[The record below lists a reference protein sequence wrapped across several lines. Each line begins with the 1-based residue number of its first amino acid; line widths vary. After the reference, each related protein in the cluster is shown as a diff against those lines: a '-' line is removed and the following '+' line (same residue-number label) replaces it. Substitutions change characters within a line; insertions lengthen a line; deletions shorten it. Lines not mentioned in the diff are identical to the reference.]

1 MINKQ
6 ALIDLELDSVLS
18 LVRHHSICS
27 KGKESITESLITD
40 NLDLINERA
49 NKIDEL
55 IALIKIKGESVNYFV
70 AIDNIFTYKNS
81 ASFVGKDIYSVGCF
95 LSAIPSLEAFLS
107 KELIDKDLIELKDN
121 ISLSIDEDGL
131 VKETHPLLY
140 PLYKKVEETKQR
152 RQIYSQ
158 NFLSSH
164 LDAAQNLNAV
174 YRNER
179 VVLPIKREKRG
190 EVEGYI
196 QGSSQSGGTLFIEP
210 FELVELNNQ
219 VVLAEEEIIR
229 MKQKILLDISLKI
242 RSHLE
247 TLKYLDEFV
256 TDFDIHYSAACFVI
270 KNKAV
275 RIESSKSIKL
285 INARHPLL
293 GKKAVP
299 ITLCL
304 DESTKCV
311 VLSGAN
317 AGGKTVSMKTVAL
330 FTLLNQ
336 IFGFAPCE
344 EGSALPIYSNV
355 YTDIGDGQSI
365 SENFSTFSHHMSNV
379 AYITKKADESSL
391 ILLDE
396 LGSGTDPQEGSALTI
411 ALLDSL
417 MKKGSTV
424 FITSHYSTVK
434 MHAYNTDFMMNAS
447 MEFDERSSMP
457 TYKIIPGLPGES
469 HAIEIAKRM
478 GVSKEVIAAA
488 KENLGSTANVTKL
501 MNELSGKNRALDRKI
516 TQLELEK
523 RELIKR
529 EKEAELI
536 KLQNESLEKKLRK
549 EGDIELNKFLNSA
562 RKELERLVHDV
573 STGKLNSEKTKNVKQ
588 FIKKLENKA
597 NETHERVKSEEEEE
611 INSIEYDF
619 KEGDEVLCGAYSRRG
634 IILKDLGKGRYQV
647 ALDNI
652 KMTLTKKELQP
663 AKKEEVKFSSSYK
676 ISAVKP
682 SLVMDVRGLTLKE
695 TLEKLDTQLEG
706 CLVYNLSSFS
716 IIHGYGDGILSRGI
730 HEYLKKQK
738 DVKDYR
744 FAAPEDGGMGKTYVF
759 F

>member
-1 MINKQ
+1 MMNKR
-6 ALIDLELDSVLS
+6 ALQDLELDKVLD
-18 LVRHHSICS
+18 LVRHHSIYE
-27 KGKESITESLITD
+27 KGKNSISENLITD
-40 NLDLINERA
+40 DLDIINNRA
-49 NKIDEL
+49 NRIDE
-55 IALIKIKGESVNYFV
+55 IINLIKLNGECVNYFTT
-70 AIDNIFTYKNS
+70 IDNIFTYKNS
-81 ASFVGKDIYSVGCF
+81 ASFDGKDIYNVGAF
-95 LSAIPSLEAFLS
+95 LSAIPSLESFL
-107 KELIDKDLIELKDN
+107 KNTLIEKDLIELKDN
-121 ISLSIDEDGL
+121 INLSIDEDGF

-158 NFLSSH
+158 NFLSTH
-164 LDAAQNLNAV
+164 VDLAQNLNAV

-179 VVLPIKREKRG
+179 VVLPIKRERRG

-196 QGSSQSGGTLFIEP
+196 QGSSQSGGTLYIEP

-219 VVLAEEEIIR
+219 VVLAEEEIMR

-242 RSHLE
+242 RL
-247 TLKYLDEFV
+247 YLDKLKQLDSFV
-256 TDFDIHYSAACFVI
+256 TDFDIHYSAACFI
-270 KNKAV
+270 INYKGV
-275 RIESSKSIKL
+275 RIENSNSIKL

-293 GKKAVP
+293 GHKAVP

-304 DESTKCV
+304 DDNTKCV

-330 FTLLNQ
+330 FIILNQ

-344 EGSALPIYSNV
+344 EGSSLPIYSNV

-379 AYITKKADESSL
+379 AYITKKANDKSL

-411 ALLDSL
+411 ALIDNL
-417 MKKGSTV
+417 MNKKSTV

-434 MHAYNTDFMMNAS
+434 MHAYNKDGMMNAS
-447 MEFDERSSMP
+447 MEFDVESSMP

-478 GVSKEVIAAA
+478 GVSKEVIFAA
-488 KENLGSTANVTKL
+488 KENLGTTANVTKL

-523 RELIKR
+523 RELIKK
-529 EKEAELI
+529 EKEAERI
-536 KLQNESLEKKLRK
+536 KIENENLERKLRK
-549 EGDIELNKFLNSA
+549 EGDIELNRFLNSA
-562 RKELERLVHDV
+562 RKELEKLVHDV
-573 STGKLNSEKTKNVKQ
+573 STGKINSDKTKNVKS
-588 FIKKLENKA
+588 FLKKLED
-597 NETHERVKSEEEEE
+597 KSNDIHSKVEIEEEKE
-611 INSIEYDF
+611 INAIDVDY
-619 KEGDEVLCGAYSRRG
+619 KQGDEVLCGMYGRRG
-634 IILKDLGKGRYQV
+634 IILKDLGKGKYQV

-652 KMTLTKKELQP
+652 KMTLSKKDLKVAQ
-663 AKKEEVKFSSSYK
+663 KEEKNFSSSYR

-682 SLVMDVRGLTLKE
+682 EITMDVRGLTLKE
-695 TLEKLDTQLEG
+695 TLEKLDIQLEG

-716 IIHGYGDGILSRGI
+716 IIHGYGDGILSKGI

>member
-1 MINKQ
+1 MNKIAIQ
-6 ALIDLELDSVLS
+6 DLELDRVLD
-18 LVRHHSICS
+18 LVRHHSICD
-27 KGKESITESLITD
+27 KGKKSISDKLITD
-40 NLDLINERA
+40 DLLVINKRA
-49 NKIDEL
+49 DRIDE
-55 IALIKIKGESVNYFV
+55 IIKLIKLKGECVNYFSS
-70 AIDNIFTYKNS
+70 IDNIFTYKNS
-81 ASFVGKDIYSVGCF
+81 ASFDGKDIYSVGSF
-95 LSAIPSLEAFLS
+95 LSAIPTLEFFLGYS
-107 KELIDKDLIELKDN
+107 LIDKELIELKEN
-121 ISLSIDEDGL
+121 INISIDEEGF

-140 PLYKKVEETKQR
+140 PLFKKVEETKQR

-190 EVEGYI
+190 DVEGYI
-196 QGSSQSGGTLFIEP
+196 QGSSQSGGTLYIEP

-242 RSHLE
+242 RLYLE
-247 TLKYLDEFV
+247 KLKNLDSFV

-270 KNKAV
+270 KSKAV
-275 RIESSKSIKL
+275 RIENSKSIKL

-293 GKKAVP
+293 GEKAVP
-299 ITLCL
+299 ITLIL
-304 DESTKCV
+304 EDDIKCV

-344 EGSALPIYSNV
+344 EGSSLPLYSNV

-379 AYITKKADESSL
+379 AYITRKANDKSL

-411 ALLDSL
+411 ALIDSL
-417 MKKGSTV
+417 MDKKSTV

-434 MHAYNTDFMMNAS
+434 MHAYNKEGMMNAS
-447 MEFDERSSMP
+447 MEFDVDSSMP

-478 GVSKEVIAAA
+478 GLSKEVIAAA
-488 KENLGSTANVTKL
+488 KENLGTTANVTKL

-523 RELIKR
+523 RELIKK
-529 EKEAELI
+529 EKEAEKI
-536 KLQNESLEKKLRK
+536 KRENENLERKLRK

-562 RKELERLVHDV
+562 RKELEKLVHDV
-573 STGKLNSEKTKNVKQ
+573 TTGKITSEKTKNVKA
-588 FIKKLENKA
+588 FITNLENKSK
-597 NETHERVKSEEEEE
+597 EIHLKVEKEEEKE
-611 INSIEYDF
+611 INAIEYDF
-619 KEGDEVLCGAYSRRG
+619 KEGDEVLCGMYGRRG

-652 KMTLTKKELQP
+652 KMTLSKKDLKIAQ
-663 AKKEEVKFSSSYK
+663 KEEVKFSSSYR

-682 SLVMDVRGLTLKE
+682 EITMDVRGLTLKE
-695 TLEKLDTQLEG
+695 TIEKLDVQLEG

-716 IIHGYGDGILSRGI
+716 IIHGYGDGILSKGI

-744 FAAPEDGGMGKTYVF
+744 FASPEDGGMGKTYVF

>member
-1 MINKQ
+1 MNKIAIQ
-6 ALIDLELDSVLS
+6 DLELDRVLD
-18 LVRHHSICS
+18 LVRHHSICD
-27 KGKESITESLITD
+27 KGKKLISDKLITD
-40 NLDLINERA
+40 DLLVINRRA
-49 NKIDEL
+49 DRIDE
-55 IALIKIKGESVNYFV
+55 IIKLIKLKGECVNYFSS
-70 AIDNIFTYKNS
+70 IDNIFTYKNS
-81 ASFVGKDIYSVGCF
+81 AAFDGKDIYSVGSF
-95 LSAIPSLEAFLS
+95 LAAIPTLEFFLGYS
-107 KELIDKDLIELKDN
+107 LIDKELIELKEN
-121 ISLSIDEDGL
+121 INISIDEEGF

-140 PLYKKVEETKQR
+140 PLFKKVEETTQR

-190 EVEGYI
+190 DVEGYI
-196 QGSSQSGGTLFIEP
+196 QGSSQSGGTLYIEP

-242 RSHLE
+242 RL
-247 TLKYLDEFV
+247 YLDNLKNLDSFV

-270 KNKAV
+270 KSKSV
-275 RIESSKSIKL
+275 RIENSKSIKL

-293 GKKAVP
+293 GDKAVP
-299 ITLCL
+299 ITLTL
-304 DESTKCV
+304 EDDIKCV

-344 EGSALPIYSNV
+344 EGSSLPIYSNV

-379 AYITKKADESSL
+379 AYITRKANDKSL

-411 ALLDSL
+411 ALIDSL
-417 MKKGSTV
+417 MDKKSTV

-434 MHAYNTDFMMNAS
+434 MHAYNKEGMMNAS
-447 MEFDERSSMP
+447 MEFDVDSSMP

-478 GVSKEVIAAA
+478 GLSKEVIAAA
-488 KENLGSTANVTKL
+488 KENLGTTANVTKL

-523 RELIKR
+523 RELIKKER
-529 EKEAELI
+529 EAERI
-536 KLQNESLEKKLRK
+536 KKENENLEKKLRK

-562 RKELERLVHDV
+562 RKELEKLVRDV
-573 STGKLNSEKTKNVKQ
+573 STGKINSDKTKNVKQ
-588 FIKKLENKA
+588 FLTNLENKSK
-597 NETHERVKSEEEEE
+597 EVHLIVESEEEKE
-611 INSIEYDF
+611 INEIEYNF
-619 KEGDEVLCGAYSRRG
+619 NIGDEVLCGMYSRRG

-652 KMTLTKKELQP
+652 KMTLSKKDLKLAQ
-663 AKKEEVKFSSSYK
+663 KEEVKFSSSYR

-682 SLVMDVRGLTLKE
+682 EITMDVRGLTLKE
-695 TLEKLDTQLEG
+695 TLEKLDVQLEG

-716 IIHGYGDGILSRGI
+716 IIHGYGDGILSKGI

-744 FAAPEDGGMGKTYVF
+744 FATPEDCGMGKTYVF